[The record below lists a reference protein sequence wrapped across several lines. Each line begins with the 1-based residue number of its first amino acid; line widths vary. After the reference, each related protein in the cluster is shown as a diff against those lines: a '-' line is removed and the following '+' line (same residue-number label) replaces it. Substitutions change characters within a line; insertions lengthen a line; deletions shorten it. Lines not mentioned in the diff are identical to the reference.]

1 MADSPSKYKDRI
13 LAWTI
18 YCDGKALDDSYE
30 LTYAQIHLAINRI
43 GKATLKFYA
52 GNMDEQTFDETD
64 SNSFKPGNTIRID
77 AGDLKKQHTLF
88 EGVILETGIK
98 IGGKARSQMVVECR
112 DIAYQATQGRK
123 NRIFEKKKDSDMIKE
138 VLKAYG
144 SVKVDATTY
153 QHPEMVQ
160 YYCSDWDFALSRAD
174 ANGLFVCTEGKEIK
188 VFKPKVSGSPVLT
201 VTYGM
206 DLIDFDGGLSGS
218 EQYAKYEAVSW
229 DPATQKQVK
238 QTASAPSLNDQGD
251 IAIKKLAGDDSQ
263 LLQTDAPTDKSALK
277 EWADSQALKAG
288 LARYRGTF
296 SFYGAAEAV
305 PGSIIEL
312 KGLGKRFN

>member
-30 LTYAQIHLAINRI
+30 LTYSQIHLAINRI
-43 GKATLKFYA
+43 GKATLKFYT

-77 AGDLKKQHTLF
+77 AGDFKKQHTLF

-174 ANGLFVCTEGKEIK
+174 ANGLFICTDGKDIK
-188 VFKPKVSGSPVLT
+188 VFKPKVGRQGRTHHDSAKCAHSC
-201 VTYGM
+201 YG
-206 DLIDFDGGLSGS
+206 
-218 EQYAKYEAVSW
+218 
-229 DPATQKQVK
+229 
-238 QTASAPSLNDQGD
+238 
-251 IAIKKLAGDDSQ
+251 
-263 LLQTDAPTDKSALK
+263 
-277 EWADSQALKAG
+277 
-288 LARYRGTF
+288 RYCRHT
-296 SFYGAAEAV
+296 
-305 PGSIIEL
+305 
-312 KGLGKRFN
+312 

>member
-18 YCDGKALDDSYE
+18 YCDGKALDDSFE
-30 LTYAQIHLAINRI
+30 LTYAQIHRTINRI

-77 AGDLKKQHTLF
+77 AGDIDKQQTLF
-88 EGVILETGIK
+88 EGIILETGIK
-98 IGGKARSQMVVECR
+98 IGGKSRSQMVVECR

-160 YYCSDWDFALSRAD
+160 YY
-174 ANGLFVCTEGKEIK
+174 
-188 VFKPKVSGSPVLT
+188 
-201 VTYGM
+201 
-206 DLIDFDGGLSGS
+206 
-218 EQYAKYEAVSW
+218 
-229 DPATQKQVK
+229 
-238 QTASAPSLNDQGD
+238 
-251 IAIKKLAGDDSQ
+251 
-263 LLQTDAPTDKSALK
+263 
-277 EWADSQALKAG
+277 
-288 LARYRGTF
+288 
-296 SFYGAAEAV
+296 
-305 PGSIIEL
+305 
-312 KGLGKRFN
+312 